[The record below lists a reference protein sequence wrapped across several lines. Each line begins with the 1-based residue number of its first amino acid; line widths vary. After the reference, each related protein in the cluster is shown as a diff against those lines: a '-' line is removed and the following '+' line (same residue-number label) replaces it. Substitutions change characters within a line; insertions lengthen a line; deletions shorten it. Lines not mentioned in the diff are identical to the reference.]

1 MNFLRTEDLGL
12 LGFQQQISGVRCSRP
27 TNCTTARASSQSIL
41 ISHLQSFHRFLTYL
55 YFLSVDPATAA
66 ASGSF
71 GQLQKEE
78 EASTTF
84 IGKSGKRFRCKKA
97 ENSSQQISFL
107 FGLPIKVQVLVL
119 YPTKKNN
126 LFPGVFCNAEYNSLF

>member
-1 MNFLRTEDLGL
+1 M
-12 LGFQQQISGVRCSRP
+12 GFQQQISGVRCSRP

-41 ISHLQSFHRFLTYL
+41 ISHLQSFHRFLTSL

-66 ASGSF
+66 ESGSF

-78 EASTTF
+78 EATDGGF
-84 IGKSGKRFRCKKA
+84 YNIYWKIRKKISVQKGQ
-97 ENSSQQISFL
+97 NSSQQISFL
-107 FGLPIKVQVLVL
+107 FGLPKKVQVLVL